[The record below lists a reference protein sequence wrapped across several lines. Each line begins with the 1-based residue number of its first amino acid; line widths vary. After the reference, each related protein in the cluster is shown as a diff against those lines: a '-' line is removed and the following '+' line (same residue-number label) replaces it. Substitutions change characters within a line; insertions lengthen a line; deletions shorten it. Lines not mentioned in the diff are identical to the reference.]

1 MLTQEKAIQIYQE
14 SLDELNENVIPE
26 KQIKINPEKI
36 IEFIKDNWWWI
47 SVVGEKIFR
56 WVIKKLNQW
65 KQQRNTKK
73 KK

>member
-1 MLTQEKAIQIYQE
+1 MLTQERAIEIYQE
-14 SLDELNENVIPE
+14 SLDELNENAIPE
-26 KQIKINPEKI
+26 KQIKIDPEKI

-65 KQQRNTKK
+65 KQKK
-73 KK
+73 NKK

>member
-1 MLTQEKAIQIYQE
+1 MLTQERAIEIYQE
-14 SLDELNENVIPE
+14 SLDELNENAIPE
-26 KQIKINPEKI
+26 KQIKIDPEKI